1 MNFLEIIFERLRR
14 DGEEPVLQEIRDG
27 KIDSVSGREF
37 LALIQTA
44 REFLRQ
50 AGLHKRDRCALL
62 APNSIRWAALDLALM
77 AEGVVV
83 IPLYARQAPAELA
96 GMIKDGSPSLV
107 CCGDEILLDAVKNHL
122 SEATP
127 LVTLETVFANI
138 SASSGNR
145 ALENPTP
152 LAGDDPVT
160 IIYTS
165 GTSGEPKGVV
175 LIVRNL
181 NHMLPC
187 TNDRLDR
194 LMGPRQEP
202 DRVFHYLPLNFA
214 GSWIIL
220 LTCLSRHSVVALSTD
235 LTKLG
240 DELKLAAPNYFLN
253 VPTLLERVRAKI
265 EDQIKQRSSM
275 AASLFDKARKA
286 GLRLHHEE
294 AKPMDP
300 IWIAVANAFMFPSI
314 RKSLGPNLKAL
325 ICGSAPLAI
334 ETQLFYAMLGVPVL
348 QGYGLTETT
357 ALCTLDDPHA
367 VEPGRVG
374 LAIPEVQMLLGE
386 DQEILVRGPNVFS
399 GYWNKP
405 EATARILQDGWFHTG
420 DQGEVNATGNW
431 RIIGRL
437 KELII
442 LNSGHNIAPEP
453 IEDKLLRSLPGAQ
466 QVMLYGNDRSYPVA
480 LVSIA
485 ASNTLT
491 REQIETAVAQANAGL
506 PHYKQIRNF
515 YFGPNLF
522 TIENGLLTAN
532 GKLKRAMIAAHFHEA
547 IEEMYRK
554 PQS

>member
-77 AEGVVV
+77 AEGIVV

-386 DQEILVRGPNVFS
+386 NQEILVRGPNVFS

-405 EATARILQDGWFHTG
+405 EATARVLQDGWFHTG
-420 DQGEVNATGNW
+420 DQGEVNAAGNW

-453 IEDKLLRSLPGAQ
+453 IEDKLLRSLPRAQ
-466 QVMLYGNDRSYPVA
+466 QVMLYGDDRSYLVA
-480 LVSIA
+480 LVSVA
-485 ASNTLT
+485 ASNALT
-491 REQIETAVAQANAGL
+491 REQVETAVAQANAGL

-532 GKLKRAMIAAHFHEA
+532 GKLKRSMIAAHFHEA
-547 IEEMYRK
+547 IEDMYRK

>member
-1 MNFLEIIFERLRR
+1 MTFLDIIFERLRR
-14 DGEEPVLQEIRDG
+14 DGAEPVLQEIRDG
-27 KIDSVSGREF
+27 KFETISGRE
-37 LALIQTA
+37 LLELIQTA
-44 REFLRQ
+44 REYLQQ
-50 AGLHKRDRCALL
+50 AGLRKRDRCALL
-62 APNSIRWAALDLALM
+62 APNGIRWIALDLALM
-77 AEGVVV
+77 AEGIVV
-83 IPLYARQAPAELA
+83 IPLYARQAAVELA
-96 GMIKDGSPSLV
+96 GMIRDGSPSLV
-107 CCGDEILLDAVKNHL
+107 CCGEGTLLAAVQVHL
-122 SEATP
+122 SPETRLASF
-127 LVTLETVFANI
+127 ETVFANL
-138 SASSGNR
+138 SDASR
-145 ALENPTP
+145 VRVVEDPIP
-152 LAGDDPVT
+152 LAPEDPIA

-175 LIVRNL
+175 LMARNL

-194 LMGPRQEP
+194 LMGPRQQP
-202 DRVFHYLPLNFA
+202 DKVFHFLPLNFA

-220 LTCLSRHSVVALSTD
+220 LTCLSRKSLVALSTD
-235 LTKLG
+235 LAKLG
-240 DELKLAAPNYFLN
+240 DELKLAEPNYFLN
-253 VPTLLERVRAKI
+253 VPTLLERVRGKI
-265 EDQIKQRSSM
+265 EEQIQQRSKM
-275 AASLFDKARKA
+275 AASLFEKARQA
-286 GLRLHHEE
+286 WVRLHLEK

-300 IWIAVANAFMFPSI
+300 IWLAIANAFMFPAI

-357 ALCTLDDPHA
+357 ALCTLDDPFA

-386 DQEILVRGPNVFS
+386 DQEILVRGPNVFA

-405 EATARILQDGWFHTG
+405 EATARVLQEGWFHTG
-420 DQGEVNATGNW
+420 DQGEVNAAGNW

-442 LNSGHNIAPEP
+442 LNSGHNIAPDP
-453 IEDKLLRSLPGAQ
+453 IEDKLLRALPGAQ
-466 QVMLYGNDRSYPVA
+466 QVMLYGDNRSYLVA
-480 LVSIA
+480 LISA
-485 ASNTLT
+485 ADSKAFT
-491 REQIETAVAQANAGL
+491 REQIAAAIALVNTDL

-515 YFGPNLF
+515 FFGPNLF

-532 GKLKRAMIAAHFHEA
+532 GKLKRPMIAAYFQDA

-554 PQS
+554 PQA

>member
-265 EDQIKQRSSM
+265 EEQIKQRSSM

-286 GLRLHHEE
+286 WLRLHHEE

-386 DQEILVRGPNVFS
+386 NQEILVRGPNVFS

-485 ASNTLT
+485 ASNALT

-532 GKLKRAMIAAHFHEA
+532 GKLKRSMIAAHFHEA
-547 IEEMYRK
+547 IEDMYRK

>member
-386 DQEILVRGPNVFS
+386 NQEILVRGPNVFS

-405 EATARILQDGWFHTG
+405 EATARVLQDGWFHTG
-420 DQGEVNATGNW
+420 DQGEVNAAGNW

-453 IEDKLLRSLPGAQ
+453 IEDKLLRSLPRAQ
-466 QVMLYGNDRSYPVA
+466 QVMLYGDDRSYLVA
-480 LVSIA
+480 LVSVA
-485 ASNTLT
+485 ASNALT
-491 REQIETAVAQANAGL
+491 REQVETAVAQANAGL

-532 GKLKRAMIAAHFHEA
+532 GKLKRSMIAAHFHEA
-547 IEEMYRK
+547 IEDMYRK